1 MYQFNKVVHADP
13 WDLIHGLCMV
23 EHSCMNAVSLSE
35 YKECC
40 I

>member
-13 WDLIHGLCMV
+13 WDLLHGLCMV
-23 EHSCMNAVSLSE
+23 EQSHMNAVSLSE